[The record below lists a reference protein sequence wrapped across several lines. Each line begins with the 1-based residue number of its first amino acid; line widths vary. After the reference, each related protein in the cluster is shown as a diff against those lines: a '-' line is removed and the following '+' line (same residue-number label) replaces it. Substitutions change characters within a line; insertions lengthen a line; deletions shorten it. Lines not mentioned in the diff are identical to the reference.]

1 MQDDMKKAMPRH
13 LDLRIEYFV
22 VLSATNAKCKCK
34 CKCIPTEKGV
44 QVVCSQMEFEQ
55 NKIKYLF

>member
-22 VLSATNAKCKCK
+22 VLSATNANANAFPLKKAFK
-34 CKCIPTEKGV
+34 WYAVKWNL
-44 QVVCSQMEFEQ
+44 
-55 NKIKYLF
+55 NKIK